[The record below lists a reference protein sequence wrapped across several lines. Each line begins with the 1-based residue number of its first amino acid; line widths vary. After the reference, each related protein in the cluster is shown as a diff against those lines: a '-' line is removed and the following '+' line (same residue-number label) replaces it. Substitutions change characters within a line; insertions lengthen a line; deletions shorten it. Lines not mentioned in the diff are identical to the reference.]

1 MAKSYKRLKFDRDK
15 LDVNNNKETKKSN
28 PHSKVYMEKK

>member
-15 LDVNNNKETKKSN
+15 LDVNNNKETKKIKPSF
-28 PHSKVYMEKK
+28 